1 MFRGKGGG
9 AWEKRVKAGRDA
21 ENGRAVYKSR

>member
-9 AWEKRVKAGRDA
+9 AREKRVEAGGDA